1 MSDYLQRAI
10 ATIKSGDKENGKRL
24 LIKVLETDQHNEDA
38 WLWMTKV
45 VDSNSKRIKCLENVL
60 RINPDNETAKR
71 GMTLLQQKQAMVS
84 ERIETSKDESQL
96 KSRESLSTSFSSSKG
111 ETTHSV
117 TQDQRPIVIQSPPQ
131 SQWNPGIAAV
141 LSLVIPGAGQMY
153 KGQVGKGLFYLF
165 IVIIGYTL
173 FVIPGLILHIFCII
187 NAKNENPYG
196 DTKGRRERN
205 KKNKKLRFWLLA
217 ILGLFMLLGLIGRV
231 VTESSVSSESSVST
245 EPTEQTQETLT
256 VLDPTSNLPE
266 PERGWLCDFDSKGEI
281 RLWTAASMDAI
292 VKDVVGTCINCC
304 VDVTMYEEKSV
315 EGILFYRISVG
326 SQSGWVDVDYYY
338 PADLGKPDWVSN

>member
-1 MSDYLQRAI
+1 MSDNLQRAI

-45 VDSNSKRIKCLENVL
+45 VNSNSKRIKCLENVL

-71 GMTLLQQKQAMVS
+71 GITLLQQKQAMVS

-96 KSRESLSTSFSSSKG
+96 KSQESLSTSFSSSKG
-111 ETTHSV
+111 VSFTV

-153 KGQVGKGLFYLF
+153 KGQIGKGLFYLF

-173 FVIPGLILHIFCII
+173 FIIPGLILHIFCII
-187 NAKNENPYG
+187 NAKNENPK
-196 DTKGRRERN
+196 DRSERN

-245 EPTEQTQETLT
+245 EPTEPTQETLIVPAAHLSNYVDDYNNYDEVYIYKRDGT
-256 VLDPTSNLPE
+256 LDDRPNDLEELCLDYVYYRRKILEYEADGKSEKADEARATFKKVNL
-266 PERGWLCDFDSKGEI
+266 WLDEYDRSDYETMFFEILELGE
-281 RLWTAASMDAI
+281 
-292 VKDVVGTCINCC
+292 
-304 VDVTMYEEKSV
+304 
-315 EGILFYRISVG
+315 
-326 SQSGWVDVDYYY
+326 
-338 PADLGKPDWVSN
+338 